1 MGFICGQE
9 DLGAQ
14 LEAACVKCRLP
25 DSPARV
31 TDRRCLWLGKA
42 RVLAG
47 RAESWYLGG
56 LFGGSASCT
65 YGEGDMVKL
74 RTLDSTSGLGEG
86 EGDWGCGQ
94 WLSSCL
100 HVGGC
105 LRAEREPCSVLGCV
119 CWGPSGRRE
128 EEAGEQEGRVG
139 VDSGRRC

>member
-1 MGFICGQE
+1 M
-9 DLGAQ
+9 
-14 LEAACVKCRLP
+14 KCRLP

-31 TDRRCLWLGKA
+31 TDRRCLWLGEA

-94 WLSSCL
+94 WLLSPRGRVPSSREGA
-100 HVGGC
+100 V
-105 LRAEREPCSVLGCV
+105 LRAGVCVLG
-119 CWGPSGRRE
+119 PFR
-128 EEAGEQEGRVG
+128 EAGGGGR
-139 VDSGRRC
+139 